1 MADALL
7 AVVFLVGLA
16 ALVYGAW
23 LIYEPAGWLTAGLA
37 LVATVVLFQR
47 GRDTLDLSRRRT

>member
-7 AVVFLVGLA
+7 AVVFLAGLA

-23 LIYEPAGWLTAGLA
+23 LVYEPAGWLTAGLS
-37 LVATVVLFQR
+37 LVATVVLHQR
-47 GRDTLDLSRRRT
+47 GRDVLDLRRRT